1 MSLRTPIGRVIG
13 RGTAHDGL
21 HHWWVQRVT
30 SIALVPLTLWFV
42 FALLGLPLADHAAVI
57 AWISRPWNTVLLTL
71 LVVVMAH
78 HSRLGVQVVIEDYVH
93 GHGTKMVALLA
104 SSFAHAVVAVAS
116 VYAVLRIGFGSV
128 A

>member
-21 HHWWVQRVT
+21 HHWWLQRVT
-30 SIALVPLTLWFV
+30 SVALVPLTLWFV
-42 FALLGLPLADHAAVI
+42 VALLVLPVADHAAVV
-57 AWISRPWNTVLLTL
+57 AWIARPWNTVLMALF
-71 LVVVMAH
+71 VVVVTQ
-78 HSRLGVQVVIEDYVH
+78 HSWLGVQVVIEDYVH
-93 GHGTKMVALLA
+93 GHGMKFFALLT
-104 SSFAHAVVAVAS
+104 SSFAHAIVAMAC